1 MSAQEDPNASG
12 TESEGFAPDEDFL
25 EADADAS
32 TELGEAEEEGG
43 EDYETDVEAP
53 EEVRRPGIQTPAL
66 QPAAAALP
74 TPSRAARRRRRQQ
87 LRLPCSPTHPLQV
100 IDAAAREVARKERE
114 RLKQQDK
121 LRREQLERMRL
132 QQNQDASK
140 GEVRTSSSAFVC
152 LQAALR
158 VAHTQLGKA
167 DVCGGALPHLHAY
180 TGRRPGHHAHL
191 PAATL
196 PCPRRRRSAV
206 AAASTSC

>member
-66 QPAAAALP
+66 QPAAAAAAP
-74 TPSRAARRRRRQQ
+74 PSHAARRRRRQQ
-87 LRLPCSPTHPLQV
+87 LRLPCSPARTLQV
-100 IDAAAREVARKERE
+100 LDAAAREVARKERE

-140 GEVRTSSSAFVC
+140 GEVRTSSGAFVC

-167 DVCGGALPHLHAY
+167 DACGGALPHLHAS

-196 PCPRRRRSAV
+196 PCPRCRRSAA